1 MTDTTDTLAPEFAQ
15 SLAGQFLIAMPGM
28 LDPSFEATV
37 TLICEH
43 NPEGALGVVV
53 NRPTELSLGDVLTQL
68 DMKPVSPKV
77 SAEPVLAGGPVA
89 REQGFVVHALP
100 GDWEA
105 TIEVTDDIRVS
116 FSLDIVSALAQSD
129 SAPRALFGL
138 GYAGWAEGQLEQ
150 EMLRNSWLTVPA
162 DAGIVFDRPYT
173 ERWRAAAEVIG
184 VDIASLGIHAG
195 HD

>member
-1 MTDTTDTLAPEFAQ
+1 MTGPTGADGADFTQ

-43 NPEGALGVVV
+43 NTEGALGVVV
-53 NRPTELSLGDVLTQL
+53 NRPTELSLGDVLKQL
-68 DMKPVSPKV
+68 DMQPVSPRV
-77 SAEPVLAGGPVA
+77 AAEPVLAGGPVA

-105 TIEVTDDIRVS
+105 TIEVTADIRVS

-129 SAPRALFGL
+129 SAVRALFGL
-138 GYAGWAEGQLEQ
+138 GYAGWAGGQLER
-150 EMLRNSWLTVPA
+150 EMLSNSWLTVPA
-162 DAGIVFDRPYT
+162 DASIVFDRPYT